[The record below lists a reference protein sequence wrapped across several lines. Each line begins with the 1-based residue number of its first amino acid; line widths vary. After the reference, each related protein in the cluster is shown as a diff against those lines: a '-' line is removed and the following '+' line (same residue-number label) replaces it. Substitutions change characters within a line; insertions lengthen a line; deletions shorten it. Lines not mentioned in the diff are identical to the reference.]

1 MGLFSS
7 KKSKNKYATV
17 TSKSKLSVDVIEN
30 NQWKKCN
37 KCNEIKAIDKFG
49 VTKVPKVTLNYKN
62 KK

>member
-30 NQWKKCN
+30 NQWKKHK
-37 KCNEIKAIDKFG
+37 KCNEIIYMKI
-49 VTKVPKVTLNYKN
+49 
-62 KK
+62 